1 MTTQK
6 FSTRAS
12 DSGGVIQ
19 HDQQSV
25 RGRNDEHD
33 EDEDD
38 EDDED
43 DNDEEDDDDE
53 EEYENIDEYDDDD
66 DFKPEEV
73 DEKDLHPITE
83 PIDETARAELVDT
96 MKTAADRELHSFED
110 VEGNE
115 YRDLPDTVELNPEVA
130 RRYQRLIDANEAEF
144 AESVRA
150 EYFVIDA
157 LADVQSKVSNRPG
170 PVSLEPEDVDA
181 EERQLVQE
189 RLKEL
194 GLDQTC
200 RLCEAHAP
208 LLEPLNVGLLVRYLS
223 AYGTIKSRKHT
234 ALCAKHQRKLN
245 KVVRRARH
253 MGILSNKNKT
263 FTVYSPFEDLIIE
276 RTDDGDWQVRM
287 PPVEGQPPR
296 KHGMTSWQ
304 EPFPDEEV
312 DHEKTAAAKRDHANK
327 AAERARNNDKRVF
340 PTTTTARP
348 WFTSAQFGT
357 TPVAAAAKSTNV
369 VAAADTI
376 EKEEVGGE
384 EEDEEAIKAANAAS
398 SDEIVYEQPEV
409 DPELLELEMER
420 EQMQQAEMEIDVE
433 QDYDDDGKHRRRK

>member
-1 MTTQK
+1 M
-6 FSTRAS
+6 
-12 DSGGVIQ
+12 
-19 HDQQSV
+19 
-25 RGRNDEHD
+25 RGRNDDHD
-33 EDEDD
+33 EEDDDD

-43 DNDEEDDDDE
+43 D
-53 EEYENIDEYDDDD
+53 EEYENIDEYDEDDEEDDD

-83 PIDETARAELVDT
+83 PIDEAARAELFST
-96 MKTAADRELHSFED
+96 MQTAADRELHSFQD
-110 VEGNE
+110 FEGNE
-115 YRDLPDTVELNPEVA
+115 YRELPDAIELNPEVA
-130 RRYQRLIDANEAEF
+130 RRHQRLIDANEAEF
-144 AESVRA
+144 AESVRH
-150 EYFVIDA
+150 EYFVIDQ
-157 LADVQSKVSNRPG
+157 LAEMQSKVTHRAG
-170 PVSLEPEDVDA
+170 PVSFDGDDGDVDPD
-181 EERQLVQE
+181 ERQLVQE

-253 MGILSNKNKT
+253 MGILSNKHKT

-304 EPFPDEEV
+304 EPFPDEEI
-312 DHEKTAAAKRDHANK
+312 DHEKTAAAKRDYANK

-348 WFTSAQFGT
+348 WFTSSNFGT
-357 TPVAAAAKSTNV
+357 TPAAAAAAAKSSN
-369 VAAADTI
+369 AAAAAATN
-376 EKEEVGGE
+376 KEEGGE
-384 EEDEEAIKAANAAS
+384 EEEEEEAIKAADAA
-398 SDEIVYEQPEV
+398 DEIAYEQPEV

-420 EQMQQAEMEIDVE
+420 EQMQQAEMEVDVE
-433 QDYDDDGKHRRRK
+433 QDFDDDGKHRRRK